1 MQHRNKAEH
10 EQRCRS
16 GARSDEL
23 DGSMSRS
30 VRSPDPLS
38 VDMHITGAND
48 VAADAWTGV
57 VGRQA
62 QLVELPSLLTVG
74 EAAEVL
80 NIKRTLAY
88 RLTKLYLT
96 SGGRDGIP
104 VITLGG
110 CHRVPCRPLLIL
122 AETGYVV
129 NLNELAAYERQLL
142 RQVSGRRVTIPRP
155 AGRATGPFTRPRSSV
170 ARAGGRAGRS
180 AGGRR
185 AGSIEQLRLLPP
197 G

>member
-1 MQHRNKAEH
+1 M
-10 EQRCRS
+10 
-16 GARSDEL
+16 D
-23 DGSMSRS
+23 
-30 VRSPDPLS
+30 
-38 VDMHITGAND
+38 ITGSED
-48 VAADAWTGV
+48 EEAAAWTGA
-57 VGRQA
+57 VGSQV
-62 QLVELPSLLTVG
+62 QLVELPLLLTVG

-80 NIKRTLAY
+80 NIKRALAY

-96 SGGRDGIP
+96 SGGHDGIP
-104 VITLGG
+104 AITLGG

-129 NLNELAAYERQLL
+129 NLIELAAYERQLL
-142 RQVSGRRVTIPRP
+142 RQVSARRVTIPRP
-155 AGRATGPFTRPRSSV
+155 AGRVTRAVARRRSSG

-185 AGSIEQLRLLPP
+185 VDSVEQLRLLPP